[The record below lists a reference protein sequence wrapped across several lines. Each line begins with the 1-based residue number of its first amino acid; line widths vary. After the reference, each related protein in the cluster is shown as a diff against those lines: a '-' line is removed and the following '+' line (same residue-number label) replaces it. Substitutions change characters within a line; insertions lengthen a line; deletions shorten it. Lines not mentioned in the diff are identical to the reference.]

1 MTRRFATTAGT
12 SVVAILAMLAAT
24 ATAAAGSPDAG
35 VTAKTVRVGI
45 PYIDFDALHALGV
58 KLTQGSFPDAYNA
71 IIANMNSH
79 GGINGRRIVPY
90 FEPVNPTGSAATEA
104 ICTQLTEDD
113 QIFLAMAPYMPDCY
127 LQEHDTP
134 TINATFQ
141 GSVPT
146 TAAQNFTLTPPP
158 SAYDPLQLAVFSK
171 LGYFKGKKVG
181 IFAGETT
188 DESEL
193 KVVQSSLKRLR
204 VKVVQTAVD
213 SSPATDQVA
222 ENQEVSAIAQKFQS
236 AGVTEVVAVGT
247 GSTVWPS
254 GLLANQSVYNPAW
267 IATDYT
273 ALSGYI
279 GGSTGSN
286 PTYLKTVVVSTPV
299 PTSVQ
304 QYQDPA
310 IQKCVRLIKK
320 TYPSD
325 TITPPSATA
334 NTSDHSYIAPQE
346 ACQNLAVFA
355 KIAGAAGKK
364 LTVSSFTRAGF
375 GLRNVT
381 FPGSGGAVSFGPGQ
395 AYAIGPVYVGKYS
408 VAVKNLV
415 ISTKSAN
422 S

>member
-1 MTRRFATTAGT
+1 MWRRCATAAGT
-12 SVVAILAMLAAT
+12 SAAVILALLGATSVAAS
-24 ATAAAGSPDAG
+24 GSPNAG
-35 VTAKTVRVGI
+35 VTSKTVRIGI
-45 PYIDFDALHALGV
+45 PYIDFNALHALGV

-71 IIANMNSH
+71 LIANLNSH

-113 QIFLAMAPYMPDCY
+113 QIFLALAPYMPDCY
-127 LQEHDTP
+127 LQEHNTP

-141 GSVPT
+141 GAVPVT
-146 TAAQNFTLTPPP
+146 SAQNFTLTPPP
-158 SAYDPLQLAVFSK
+158 SAYDPLQLSVFSK
-171 LGYFKGKKVG
+171 LGLFKNKKVG
-181 IFAGETT
+181 VFVGETT
-188 DESEL
+188 DEDEL
-193 KVVQSSLKRLR
+193 KVVQSSLKKLH

-213 SSPATDQVA
+213 SAPATDQVA
-222 ENQEVSAIAQKFQS
+222 ENQEVSVIAQKFQA
-236 AGVTEVVAVGT
+236 AGANEVVAVGT

-254 GLLANQSVYNPAW
+254 GLLANQSSYNPAW

-304 QYQDPA
+304 QYADPA
-310 IQKCVRLIKK
+310 IQQCVRLIKK
-320 TYPSD
+320 AYPTD
-325 TITPPSATA
+325 TITPPSSTS
-334 NTSDHSYIAPQE
+334 NSSDHSYIAPQE

-364 LTVSSFTRAGF
+364 LTVASFTHAGY
-375 GLRNVT
+375 GLRNVP
-381 FPGSGGAVSFGPGQ
+381 FPGSGGPVSFGHGQ
-395 AYAIGPVYVGKYS
+395 PYAIGPVYVGKYS
-408 VAVKNLV
+408 VAVKDLV
-415 ISTKSAN
+415 ISKKSAN